1 MAWVAQNL
9 AHSNYTQSAKCNDRY
24 NKPGFIAD
32 QDCFPLHRRMPDA
45 WGLVPDGWG
54 LEVSV
59 VKVIM
64 DSLALEKMQVVAD
77 FLRRNSAV

>member
-1 MAWVAQNL
+1 
-9 AHSNYTQSAKCNDRY
+9 
-24 NKPGFIAD
+24 
-32 QDCFPLHRRMPDA
+32 MPDA